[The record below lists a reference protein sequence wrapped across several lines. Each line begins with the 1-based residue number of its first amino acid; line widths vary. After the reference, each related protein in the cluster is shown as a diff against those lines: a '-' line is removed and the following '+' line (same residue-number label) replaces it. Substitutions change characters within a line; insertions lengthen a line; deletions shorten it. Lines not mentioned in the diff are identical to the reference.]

1 MRLLLPALCA
11 LLILGCGKPA
21 ADTRGGTSQFAEA
34 SLVAGTASTPSYIN
48 CTVGLI
54 PAYKYTDSGEVS
66 VWIFPRS
73 SGQMLTMDCDLSSAD
88 LKGVQVP
95 VLSKSFTAE
104 GALLNFQ
111 AGWPGG
117 GPGAI
122 VALEIQR
129 KGRRIARVYG
139 IVQ

>member
-1 MRLLLPALCA
+1 MPVLCA
-11 LLILGCGKPA
+11 LLILGCGKPS
-21 ADTRGGTSQFAEA
+21 TEGKPGSQFAEA
-34 SLVAGTASTPSYIN
+34 SVVAASGSAPTYLN

-54 PAYKYTDSGEVS
+54 PAYKYKDSAELA

-73 SGQMLTMDCDLSSAD
+73 SGQMLSMDCDLSGAA
-88 LKGVQVP
+88 LQGKRVP
-95 VLSKSFTAE
+95 VFSQSFSAE

-117 GPGAI
+117 GPGQI
-122 VALEIQR
+122 VALDVLR
-129 KGRRIARVYG
+129 NGRRLTRVFG